1 MEQSREEQ
9 GYEVLRR
16 LLPDSAGAVPERE
29 GMPSTIDD
37 LGRLVIEHVFADSWA
52 RPGLDLRTKSF
63 LTLGFL
69 IAQGSGHALERNFHA
84 ALNLGIT
91 KEELVEVLIHALAY
105 CGGPRTNEATSVAMG
120 VFAQRP

>member
-16 LLPDSAGAVPERE
+16 LLPDSTGAVPQSD
-29 GMPSTIDD
+29 GLPSNIDD
-37 LGRLVIEHVFADSWA
+37 LGRLVIEHVFADSWG

-63 LTLGFL
+63 ITLGIL

-91 KEELVEVLIHALAY
+91 KEEIVEVLIHALVY
-105 CGGPRTNEATSVAMG
+105 CGGPRTNEATSLARQ
-120 VFAQRP
+120 VFAQRA

>member
-1 MEQSREEQ
+1 MEQSREAQ

-16 LLPDSAGAVPERE
+16 LLPDATGAVPESA
-29 GMPSTIDD
+29 GMPSNIDD
-37 LGRLVIEHVFADSWA
+37 LARLVIEHVFADSWG

-91 KEELVEVLIHALAY
+91 KEEIVEVLIHTLVY
-105 CGGPRTNEATSVAMG
+105 CGGPRTNEATSLARR
-120 VFAQRP
+120 VFAQRS